1 MNYITKRAISTAKY
15 LIRRGID
22 PKDAIEITVDKY
34 IQNPKLNIHKLIKE
48 IKKSLK
54 EDMIE
59 FEEFDYDNL

>member
-34 IQNPKLNIHKLIKE
+34 IKNPKFNIDKLVRE

-59 FEEFDYDNL
+59 IEEFNYDNL

>member
-1 MNYITKRAISTAKY
+1 MNYITKRAINTAKY
-15 LIRRGID
+15 LIKRGIE

-34 IQNPKLNIHKLIKE
+34 IKNPKFNIDKLVRE

-59 FEEFDYDNL
+59 VEEFNYDYL